1 MYKSHKIYW
10 LCYFGSNKLSSKPL
24 VFEYRFLQNS
34 LRVWSYCIV
43 QWVLKQAD
51 SWFYFRPFTKFNSR
65 WTTDIDQSP
74 ECDHFHALLPWKTW
88 LNASRFP
95 RRISLFFTMTG
106 HKKNWKLLLYNHRP
120 SSGDSPVHI
129 QDKLINYLSPACV
142 RQTTNNSLCF
152 LSKDSVKDV
161 FWNKSVRLPL
171 WRFYPPVKIK
181 SFRTGSNTHPVQIC
195 FWKLK
200 HRLNYLIYNPDHVI
214 MPWYWSLVKINN
226 RIFTWPK
233 R

>member
-1 MYKSHKIYW
+1 M
-10 LCYFGSNKLSSKPL
+10 SS
-24 VFEYRFLQNS
+24 
-34 LRVWSYCIV
+34 
-43 QWVLKQAD
+43 KQAD
-51 SWFYFRPFTKFNSR
+51 YFIFDFLRNSIADEPLILINHLSVIIFMPCCPERRDLTLRGFHAGFHSFSR
-65 WTTDIDQSP
+65 WQAI
-74 ECDHFHALLPWKTW
+74 K
-88 LNASRFP
+88 R
-95 RRISLFFTMTG
+95 TG
-106 HKKNWKLLLYNHRP
+106 NYFYIITP

-181 SFRTGSNTHPVQIC
+181 SFRTGSNTRPVQIC

-200 HRLNYLIYNPDHVI
+200 HRLNYLIYNPDHAI